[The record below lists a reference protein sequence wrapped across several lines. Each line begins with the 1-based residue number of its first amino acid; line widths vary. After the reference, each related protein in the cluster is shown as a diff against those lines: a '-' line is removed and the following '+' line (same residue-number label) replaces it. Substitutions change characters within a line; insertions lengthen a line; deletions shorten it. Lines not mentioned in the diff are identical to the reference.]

1 MGINR
6 YLQTF
11 KYYKLKKI
19 FLFVLLFCINT
30 YAKVVSDSIAI
41 HLSALNAKQKN
52 VLYEFEVL
60 KKNGF
65 NTDRFWNMHKN
76 QFPSLSNELRD
87 GLAKEVFV
95 HSDIVYTPQKDSA
108 VQLWMQTQL
117 LTNWMFYLSA
127 LIAICAVVAL
137 FKKYWSLLIRFLV
150 NHLAPILKILFSPVL
165 LTIELLLIGAACI
178 IYGCIVEEFVLRTVI
193 IHLGLFLLW
202 SQSTA
207 LFTKEYWIK
216 KYVYE
221 IENNFWGRDSW
232 ETIKTICFPAFIVTL
247 ALLYVLYK
255 VPADIFYNY
264 EVVVS
269 AIAAVYA
276 LPFWRSLEKY
286 IYPILFPFNKED
298 YRERS
303 INSLAACTVVA
314 VIATIVFVLQGN
326 LVFYNIISA
335 LISLLILSFLI
346 LSLKMNHK
354 HSSRNY
360 YFIQFVTLLFF
371 TAVFMCGFCLHINE
385 VIWFA
390 IIGSILFVI
399 IKYMEAFS
407 FFSDWKRGRGWAWKL
422 LGLALLLWL
431 MGKGIL
437 YFSTQ
442 VFAV

>member
-1 MGINR
+1 M
-6 YLQTF
+6 
-11 KYYKLKKI
+11 
-19 FLFVLLFCINT
+19 FCIST
-30 YAKVVSDSIAI
+30 YGKVVSDSVAI
-41 HLSALNAKQKN
+41 HLSVLSNKQKN

-60 KKNGF
+60 NKNGF
-65 NTDRFWNMHKN
+65 NTNKFWNAHKN
-76 QFPSLSNELRD
+76 ELPDLSNNLRD
-87 GLAKEVFV
+87 ELAKEIFLN
-95 HSDIVYTPQKDSA
+95 SDIVYTPQKDSA

-127 LIAICAVVAL
+127 FIAICAVIAL

-150 NHLAPILKILFSPVL
+150 NHLAPIVRILFSPVL
-165 LTIELLLIGAACI
+165 LTLELLLIGAACV

-216 KYVYE
+216 KYAYE
-221 IENNFWGRDSW
+221 IENNFWGKDSW
-232 ETIKTICFPAFIVTL
+232 ETIKTICFPAFIVTI

-264 EVVVS
+264 EVVLS
-269 AIAAVYA
+269 GIAAVYA

-286 IYPILFPFNKED
+286 IYPVLFPFYKED
-298 YRERS
+298 DRDRS
-303 INSLAACTVVA
+303 VNSLAACTVVA
-314 VIATIVFVLQGN
+314 VIVAIVLALQEN
-326 LVFYNIISA
+326 LIFYNIISA
-335 LISLLILSFLI
+335 LIGLLILSFLI

-354 HSSRNY
+354 YSFRNY
-360 YFIQFVTLLFF
+360 YFIQLVTLLFF
-371 TAVFMCGFCLHINE
+371 SAVFMYGFYLHLNE
-385 VIWFA
+385 VIWFT
-390 IIGSILFVI
+390 IIGSTLFIIL
-399 IKYMEAFS
+399 KYMEAFS

-437 YFSTQ
+437 YFSKVLFET
-442 VFAV
+442 

>member
-1 MGINR
+1 MSCLSI
-6 YLQTF
+6 
-11 KYYKLKKI
+11 
-19 FLFVLLFCINT
+19 
-30 YAKVVSDSIAI
+30 YAKSTSGNIVN
-41 HLSALNAKQKN
+41 HLGSLNEKQRN
-52 VLYEFEVL
+52 VLYKYEIL
-60 KKNGF
+60 KRNGAK
-65 NTDRFWNMHKN
+65 TEQFWQENKN
-76 QFPSLSNELRD
+76 QFLEIDSETRD
-87 GLAKEVFV
+87 ELAKEIFEN
-95 HSDIVYTPQKDSA
+95 SIVVYKPQRNSA

-127 LIAICAVVAL
+127 FIAICAVIAL
-137 FKKYWSLLIRFLV
+137 FKKYWSLLIGFLIKR
-150 NHLAPILKILFSPVL
+150 LEPLLRYLFSPLL
-165 LTIELLLIGAACI
+165 LTCELMAVGIACI
-178 IYGCIVEEFVLRTVI
+178 FYGTVLEDFVLRTVI

-221 IENNFWGRDSW
+221 IENNFWGKDSW
-232 ETIKTICFPAFIVTL
+232 ETIKTICFPAFIVTI

-264 EVVVS
+264 EVVLS
-269 AIAAVYA
+269 GIAAVYA

-286 IYPILFPFNKED
+286 IYPVLFPFYKED
-298 YRERS
+298 DRDRS

-314 VIATIVFVLQGN
+314 VIVTIVLALQEN
-326 LVFYNIISA
+326 LIFYNIISA
-335 LISLLILSFLI
+335 LIGLLILSFLI

-354 HSSRNY
+354 YSFRNY
-360 YFIQFVTLLFF
+360 YFIQLITLLFF
-371 TAVFMCGFCLHINE
+371 STVFIYGFYLQLNE

-390 IIGSILFVI
+390 IIGSTLFIIL
-399 IKYMEAFS
+399 KYMEAFS

-437 YFSTQ
+437 FVSKQ
-442 VFAV
+442 IFAA

>member
-1 MGINR
+1 M
-6 YLQTF
+6 
-11 KYYKLKKI
+11 KKI
-19 FLFVLLFCINT
+19 FLFALLFCIST
-30 YAKVVSDSIAI
+30 YGKVVSDSVAI
-41 HLSALNAKQKN
+41 HLSVLSNKQKN

-65 NTDRFWNMHKN
+65 NTDKFWNAHKN
-76 QFPSLSNELRD
+76 ELPDLSNNLRD
-87 GLAKEVFV
+87 ELAKEIFLN
-95 HSDIVYTPQKDSA
+95 SDIVYTPQKDSA

-117 LTNWMFYLSA
+117 LTNWMFYLA
-127 LIAICAVVAL
+127 AFIAICAVIAL

-150 NHLAPILKILFSPVL
+150 NHLAPIVRILFSPVL
-165 LTIELLLIGAACI
+165 LTLELLLIGAACV

-216 KYVYE
+216 RYVYE
-221 IENNFWGRDSW
+221 IENNFWGKDSW
-232 ETIKTICFPAFIVTL
+232 ETIKTICFPAFIVTI

-264 EVVVS
+264 EVVLS
-269 AIAAVYA
+269 GIAAVYA

-286 IYPILFPFNKED
+286 IYPVLFPFYEED
-298 YRERS
+298 DRDRS
-303 INSLAACTVVA
+303 VNSLAACTVVA
-314 VIATIVFVLQGN
+314 VIVTIVLALQEN
-326 LVFYNIISA
+326 LIFYNIISA
-335 LISLLILSFLI
+335 LIGLLTLSFLI

-354 HSSRNY
+354 YSFRNY
-360 YFIQFVTLLFF
+360 YFIQLVTLLFF
-371 TAVFMCGFCLHINE
+371 SAVFMYGFYLHLNE
-385 VIWFA
+385 VIWFT
-390 IIGSILFVI
+390 IIGSTLLIIL
-399 IKYMEAFS
+399 KYMEAFS

-437 YFSTQ
+437 FVSKQ
-442 VFAV
+442 IFAV

>member
-1 MGINR
+1 MDI
-6 YLQTF
+6 F
-11 KYYKLKKI
+11 KLFKCYKLKKI
-19 FLFVLLFCINT
+19 FLFALLFCIST
-30 YAKVVSDSIAI
+30 YGKVVSDSVAI
-41 HLSALNAKQKN
+41 HLSVLSNKQKN

-65 NTDRFWNMHKN
+65 NTNKFWNAHKN
-76 QFPSLSNELRD
+76 ELPDLSNNLRD
-87 GLAKEVFV
+87 ELAKEIFLN
-95 HSDIVYTPQKDSA
+95 SDIVYTPQKDSA

-127 LIAICAVVAL
+127 FIAICAVIAL

-150 NHLAPILKILFSPVL
+150 NHLAPIVRILFSPVL
-165 LTIELLLIGAACI
+165 LTLELLLIGAACV

-221 IENNFWGRDSW
+221 IENNFWGKDSW
-232 ETIKTICFPAFIVTL
+232 ETIKTICFPAFIITL

-264 EVVVS
+264 EVVLS
-269 AIAAVYA
+269 GIATVYA

-286 IYPILFPFNKED
+286 IYPVLFPFYKED
-298 YRERS
+298 DRDRS

-314 VIATIVFVLQGN
+314 VIVTIVLALQEN
-326 LVFYNIISA
+326 LIFYNIISA
-335 LISLLILSFLI
+335 LIGLLILSFLI

-354 HSSRNY
+354 YSFRNY
-360 YFIQFVTLLFF
+360 YFIQLVTLLFF
-371 TAVFMCGFCLHINE
+371 SAVFMYGFYLHLNE
-385 VIWFA
+385 VIWFT
-390 IIGSILFVI
+390 IIGSTLFIIL
-399 IKYMEAFS
+399 KYMEAFS

-437 YFSTQ
+437 FVSKQ
-442 VFAV
+442 IFAV

>member
-1 MGINR
+1 
-6 YLQTF
+6 
-11 KYYKLKKI
+11 LKKI
-19 FLFVLLFCINT
+19 FLFALLFCIST
-30 YAKVVSDSIAI
+30 YGKVVSDSVAI
-41 HLSALNAKQKN
+41 HLSVLSNKKKN

-65 NTDRFWNMHKN
+65 NTNKFWNAHKN
-76 QFPSLSNELRD
+76 ELPDLSNNLRD
-87 GLAKEVFV
+87 ELAKEIFLN
-95 HSDIVYTPQKDSA
+95 SDIVYTPQKDSA

-127 LIAICAVVAL
+127 FIAICAVIAL

-150 NHLAPILKILFSPVL
+150 NHLAPIVRILFSPVL
-165 LTIELLLIGAACI
+165 LTLELLLIGAACV

-216 KYVYE
+216 KYAYE
-221 IENNFWGRDSW
+221 IENNFWGKDSW
-232 ETIKTICFPAFIVTL
+232 ETIKTICFPVFIVTI

-264 EVVVS
+264 EVVLS
-269 AIAAVYA
+269 GIAAVYA

-286 IYPILFPFNKED
+286 IYPVLFPFYKED
-298 YRERS
+298 DRDRS
-303 INSLAACTVVA
+303 VNSLAACTVVT
-314 VIATIVFVLQGN
+314 VIVMIVLALQEN
-326 LVFYNIISA
+326 LIFYNIISA
-335 LISLLILSFLI
+335 LIGLLILSFLI

-354 HSSRNY
+354 YSLRNY
-360 YFIQFVTLLFF
+360 YFIQLVTLLFF
-371 TAVFMCGFCLHINE
+371 SAVFMYGFYLHLNE
-385 VIWFA
+385 VIWFT
-390 IIGSILFVI
+390 IIGSTLFIIL
-399 IKYMEAFS
+399 KYMEAFS
-407 FFSDWKRGRGWAWKL
+407 FGKRGKGWAWKL

-437 YFSTQ
+437 FVSKQ
-442 VFAV
+442 IFAA

>member
-1 MGINR
+1 M
-6 YLQTF
+6 
-11 KYYKLKKI
+11 KKI
-19 FLFVLLFCINT
+19 VLFALLFCIST
-30 YAKVVSDSIAI
+30 YGKVVSDSIAI
-41 HLSALNAKQKN
+41 HLSALNDKQKN

-60 KKNGF
+60 KNNGF
-65 NTDRFWNMHKN
+65 NTDQFWNVYKN
-76 QFPSLSNELRD
+76 EFPNLSSNLRD
-87 GLAKEVFV
+87 QLAKEVFLN
-95 HSDIVYTPQKDSA
+95 SDIVYTPQKDSA
-108 VQLWMQTQL
+108 VQLWMQTKL

-127 LIAICAVVAL
+127 FIAICAIVAL
-137 FKKYWSLLIRFLV
+137 FKRYWGLLIRFLV
-150 NHLAPILKILFSPVL
+150 NRLAPILKILFLPVL
-165 LTIELLLIGAACI
+165 LTLELLLIGLACV
-178 IYGCIVEEFVLRTVI
+178 IYGCMVEEFVLRTVI

-232 ETIKTICFPAFIVTL
+232 ETIKTICFPAIIITL

-255 VPADIFYNY
+255 VPADVFYNY
-264 EVVVS
+264 EVVLS
-269 AIAAVYA
+269 GIAAVYA
-276 LPFWRSLEKY
+276 LPFWRFLEKY
-286 IYPILFPFNKED
+286 IYPVLFPFYKED
-298 YRERS
+298 YRDRS

-314 VIATIVFVLQGN
+314 VVVTTLLVLQEN
-326 LVFYNIISA
+326 LVFYNITSA

-354 HSSRNY
+354 HSLRNY
-360 YFIQFVTLLFF
+360 YFIQFVTFLFLS
-371 TAVFMCGFCLHINE
+371 TVFMYGFYFQLNE

-390 IIGSILFVI
+390 IIGSILFLI

-431 MGKGIL
+431 MGKGVL
-437 YFSTQ
+437 YVSKQIFII
-442 VFAV
+442 

>member
-1 MGINR
+1 M
-6 YLQTF
+6 
-11 KYYKLKKI
+11 KKI
-19 FLFVLLFCINT
+19 VVFALLFCIST
-30 YAKVVSDSIAI
+30 YGKVVTDSVAI
-41 HLSALNAKQKN
+41 HLSALNNKQKN

-65 NTDRFWNMHKN
+65 NTDKFWNAHKN
-76 QFPSLSNELRD
+76 EFPSLSNNLRD
-87 GLAKEVFV
+87 ELAREVFLN
-95 HSDIVYTPQKDSA
+95 SDIIYTPQKDSA

-127 LIAICAVVAL
+127 FVAICAVVAL
-137 FKKYWSLLIRFLV
+137 FKRYWNLIIEFIVR
-150 NHLAPILKILFSPVL
+150 HIAPVLKILFSPVL
-165 LTIELLLIGAACI
+165 LTLELLLIGAACI
-178 IYGCIVEEFVLRTVI
+178 IYGCMVEEFVLRTVI

-221 IENNFWGRDSW
+221 IENNFWGKNSW
-232 ETIKTICFPAFIVTL
+232 ETIKTICFPAFIVTI

-255 VPADIFYNY
+255 VPADVFYNY
-264 EVVVS
+264 EVVLS
-269 AIAAVYA
+269 GIAAIYA

-286 IYPILFPFNKED
+286 IYPILFPFYKED
-298 YRERS
+298 FRDRS

-314 VIATIVFVLQGN
+314 VVVTIVFAWQES

-360 YFIQFVTLLFF
+360 YFIQFVTFF
-371 TAVFMCGFCLHINE
+371 FLCSVFIYGFYLHLNE

-390 IIGSILFVI
+390 IIGSTLFII
-399 IKYMEAFS
+399 IKYMEVFS

-437 YFSTQ
+437 YLSAQIFT
-442 VFAV
+442 V

>member
-1 MGINR
+1 M
-6 YLQTF
+6 
-11 KYYKLKKI
+11 KKI
-19 FLFVLLFCINT
+19 FLFALLFCIST
-30 YAKVVSDSIAI
+30 YGKVVSDSVAI
-41 HLSALNAKQKN
+41 HLSVLSNKQKN

-60 KKNGF
+60 NKNGF
-65 NTDRFWNMHKN
+65 NTNKFWNAHKN
-76 QFPSLSNELRD
+76 ELPDLSNNLRD
-87 GLAKEVFV
+87 ELAKEIFLN
-95 HSDIVYTPQKDSA
+95 SDIVYTPQKDSA

-127 LIAICAVVAL
+127 FIAICAVIAL

-150 NHLAPILKILFSPVL
+150 NHLAPIVRILFSPVL
-165 LTIELLLIGAACI
+165 LTLELLLIGAACV

-216 KYVYE
+216 KYAYE
-221 IENNFWGRDSW
+221 IENNFWGKDSW
-232 ETIKTICFPAFIVTL
+232 ETIKTICFPAFIVTI

-264 EVVVS
+264 EVVLS
-269 AIAAVYA
+269 GIAAVYA

-286 IYPILFPFNKED
+286 IYPVLFPFYKED
-298 YRERS
+298 DRDRS
-303 INSLAACTVVA
+303 VNSLAACTVVA
-314 VIATIVFVLQGN
+314 VIVAIVLALQEN
-326 LVFYNIISA
+326 LIFYNIISA
-335 LISLLILSFLI
+335 LIGLLILSFLI

-354 HSSRNY
+354 YSFRNY
-360 YFIQFVTLLFF
+360 YFIQLVTLLFF
-371 TAVFMCGFCLHINE
+371 SAVFMYGFYLHLNE
-385 VIWFA
+385 VIWFT
-390 IIGSILFVI
+390 IIGSTLFIIL
-399 IKYMEAFS
+399 KYMEAFS

-437 YFSTQ
+437 YLSTQ
-442 VFAV
+442 IFTV

>member
-1 MGINR
+1 M
-6 YLQTF
+6 
-11 KYYKLKKI
+11 KKI
-19 FLFVLLFCINT
+19 VLFALLFCIST
-30 YAKVVSDSIAI
+30 YGKVVSDSIAI
-41 HLSALNAKQKN
+41 HLSALNDKQKN

-60 KKNGF
+60 KNNGF
-65 NTDRFWNMHKN
+65 NTDQFWNVYKN
-76 QFPSLSNELRD
+76 EFPNLSSNRRD
-87 GLAKEVFV
+87 QLAKEVFLN
-95 HSDIVYTPQKDSA
+95 SDIVYTPQKDSA
-108 VQLWMQTQL
+108 VQLWMQTKL

-127 LIAICAVVAL
+127 FIAICAVVAL
-137 FKKYWSLLIRFLV
+137 FKRYWGLLIRFLV
-150 NHLAPILKILFSPVL
+150 NRLAPVLKILFSPVL
-165 LTIELLLIGAACI
+165 LTLELLLIGAACI
-178 IYGCIVEEFVLRTVI
+178 IYGCMVEEFVLRTVI

-232 ETIKTICFPAFIVTL
+232 ETIKTICFPAIIITL

-255 VPADIFYNY
+255 VPADVFYNY
-264 EVVVS
+264 EVVLS
-269 AIAAVYA
+269 GIAAVYA
-276 LPFWRSLEKY
+276 LPFWRFLEKY
-286 IYPILFPFNKED
+286 IYPVLFPFYKED
-298 YRERS
+298 YRDRS

-314 VIATIVFVLQGN
+314 VVVTTLLVLQEN
-326 LVFYNIISA
+326 LVFYNITSA

-354 HSSRNY
+354 HSLRNY
-360 YFIQFVTLLFF
+360 YFIQFVTFLFLS
-371 TAVFMCGFCLHINE
+371 TVFMYGFYFQLNE

-390 IIGSILFVI
+390 IIGSILFLI

-431 MGKGIL
+431 MGKGVL
-437 YFSTQ
+437 YVSKQIFII
-442 VFAV
+442 

>member
-1 MGINR
+1 MFI
-6 YLQTF
+6 
-11 KYYKLKKI
+11 
-19 FLFVLLFCINT
+19 LLSCFSLYGKST
-30 YAKVVSDSIAI
+30 SDSIAY
-41 HLSALNAKQKN
+41 HLSSLNDKQRK
-52 VLYEFEVL
+52 VLYELEVL
-60 KKNGF
+60 NKNNF
-65 NTDRFWNMHKN
+65 NTDSFWLKHQNE
-76 QFPSLSNELRD
+76 FPKLDISSRDELARQ
-87 GLAKEVFV
+87 VFV
-95 HSDIVYTPQKDSA
+95 NSELVYAAPKNSA
-108 VQLWMQTQL
+108 IQFWMQTKL

-127 LIAICAVVAL
+127 FIAICAVIAL

-150 NHLAPILKILFSPVL
+150 NHLAPLLKILFLPIL
-165 LTIELLLIGAACI
+165 LTCELLLIGVVCI

-221 IENNFWGRDSW
+221 IGNNFWGRDSW
-232 ETIKTICFPAFIVTL
+232 ETIKTICFPAIIITI
-247 ALLYVLYK
+247 AILYVLYS
-255 VPADIFYNY
+255 VPADVFYNY
-264 EVVVS
+264 EVVLS
-269 AIAAVYA
+269 GIAAVYA

-286 IYPILFPFNKED
+286 IYPILFPFYKED

-314 VIATIVFVLQGN
+314 VVGTILFALQGK

-335 LISLLILSFLI
+335 LISLLIVSFLI
-346 LSLKMNHK
+346 LSLKINHK
-354 HSSRNY
+354 HSLRNY
-360 YFIQFVTLLFF
+360 YFIQFVTVLFLS
-371 TAVFMCGFCLHINE
+371 TVFMYGFYFQLNE

-390 IIGSILFVI
+390 IIGSNLFVV

-407 FFSDWKRGRGWAWKL
+407 FFSNWKRGRGWAWKL

-437 YFSTQ
+437 FISKQ
-442 VFAV
+442 IFIN

>member
-1 MGINR
+1 
-6 YLQTF
+6 
-11 KYYKLKKI
+11 LKKI
-19 FLFVLLFCINT
+19 VLFALLFCIST
-30 YAKVVSDSIAI
+30 YGKVVSDSIAI
-41 HLSALNAKQKN
+41 HLSALNDKQKN

-60 KKNGF
+60 KNNGF
-65 NTDRFWNMHKN
+65 NTDQFWNVYKN
-76 QFPSLSNELRD
+76 EFPNLSSNLRD
-87 GLAKEVFV
+87 QLAKEVFLN
-95 HSDIVYTPQKDSA
+95 SDIVYTPQKDSA
-108 VQLWMQTQL
+108 VQLWMQTKL

-127 LIAICAVVAL
+127 FIAICAIVAL
-137 FKKYWSLLIRFLV
+137 FKRYWGLLIRFLV
-150 NHLAPILKILFSPVL
+150 NRLAPILKILFLPVL
-165 LTIELLLIGAACI
+165 LTLELLLIGLACV
-178 IYGCIVEEFVLRTVI
+178 IYGCMVEEFVLRTVI

-232 ETIKTICFPAFIVTL
+232 ETIKTICFPAIIITL

-255 VPADIFYNY
+255 VPADVFYNY
-264 EVVVS
+264 EVVLS
-269 AIAAVYA
+269 GIAAVYA
-276 LPFWRSLEKY
+276 LPFWRFLEKY
-286 IYPILFPFNKED
+286 IYPVLFPFYKED
-298 YRERS
+298 YRDRS

-314 VIATIVFVLQGN
+314 VVVTTLLVLQEN
-326 LVFYNIISA
+326 LVFYNITSA

-354 HSSRNY
+354 HSLRNY
-360 YFIQFVTLLFF
+360 YFIQFVTFLFLS
-371 TAVFMCGFCLHINE
+371 TVFMYGFYFQLNE

-390 IIGSILFVI
+390 IIGSILFLI

-431 MGKGIL
+431 MGKGVL
-437 YFSTQ
+437 YVSKQIFII
-442 VFAV
+442 

>member
-1 MGINR
+1 M
-6 YLQTF
+6 
-11 KYYKLKKI
+11 KKI
-19 FLFVLLFCINT
+19 VLFALLFCIST
-30 YAKVVSDSIAI
+30 YGKVVSDSVAI
-41 HLSALNAKQKN
+41 HLSALNNKQKI

-60 KKNGF
+60 KNNGF
-65 NTDRFWNMHKN
+65 NTDKFWNAHKKE
-76 QFPSLSNELRD
+76 FPSLSNNLRD
-87 GLAKEVFV
+87 ELAKEAFLN
-95 HSDIVYTPQKDSA
+95 SDIVYTPKKDSA

-127 LIAICAVVAL
+127 FIAICAVVAL
-137 FKKYWSLLIRFLV
+137 FKRYWSLLIQFLV
-150 NHLAPILKILFSPVL
+150 RHVAPVLKILFSPVL
-165 LTIELLLIGAACI
+165 LTLELLLIGSACI
-178 IYGCIVEEFVLRTVI
+178 ICGCMVEEFVLRTVI

-232 ETIKTICFPAFIVTL
+232 ETIKTICFPAFIITI

-255 VPADIFYNY
+255 VPADVFYNY
-264 EVVVS
+264 EVVLS
-269 AIAAVYA
+269 GIASVYA

-286 IYPILFPFNKED
+286 IYPALFPFYKED
-298 YRERS
+298 YRDRS

-314 VIATIVFVLQGN
+314 VVVTIVFTLQEN
-326 LVFYNIISA
+326 LIFYNIISA
-335 LISLLILSFLI
+335 LISLLILSFLV

-360 YFIQFVTLLFF
+360 YFIQFVTFLFLS
-371 TAVFMCGFCLHINE
+371 AVFIYGFNLQLNE

-390 IIGSILFVI
+390 IIGSTFYVI
-399 IKYMEAFS
+399 IKYMEIFS
-407 FFSDWKRGRGWAWKL
+407 FFSDWKRGKGWAWKL

-437 YFSTQ
+437 FVSKQ
-442 VFAV
+442 IFAI

>member
-1 MGINR
+1 M
-6 YLQTF
+6 
-11 KYYKLKKI
+11 
-19 FLFVLLFCINT
+19 FLFALLFCINT
-30 YAKVVSDSIAI
+30 YGKVLSDSTAI
-41 HLSALNAKQKN
+41 YLNSLNNEHKN

-65 NTDRFWNMHKN
+65 NTDQFWNAHKN
-76 QFPSLSNELRD
+76 EFPSLSNDLRD
-87 GLAKEVFV
+87 ELAKEVFIN
-95 HSDIVYTPQKDSA
+95 SDIIYTPQKDSA

-127 LIAICAVVAL
+127 FIAICAVVAL
-137 FKKYWSLLIRFLV
+137 FKRYWSLLIQFLV
-150 NHLAPILKILFSPVL
+150 HHIAPVLKILFSPVL
-165 LTIELLLIGAACI
+165 LTLELLLIGVVCI

-221 IENNFWGRDSW
+221 IENNFWGKDSW

-255 VPADIFYNY
+255 VPADVFYNY
-264 EVVVS
+264 EVVLS
-269 AIAAVYA
+269 GIAAVYA

-286 IYPILFPFNKED
+286 IYPILFPFHKED
-298 YRERS
+298 YRDRS

-314 VIATIVFVLQGN
+314 VVVTIVLALQEN
-326 LVFYNIISA
+326 LIFYNIISA
-335 LISLLILSFLI
+335 LVSLLILSFLV

-354 HSSRNY
+354 YSSRNY
-360 YFIQFVTLLFF
+360 YFIQLVALLFLS
-371 TAVFMCGFCLHINE
+371 AVLMYGFYFQLNE

-390 IIGSILFVI
+390 IIGSTLFVI

-407 FFSDWKRGRGWAWKL
+407 FFSNWKRGRGWAWKL

-437 YFSTQ
+437 YVSKQIFI
-442 VFAV
+442 V

>member
-1 MGINR
+1 M
-6 YLQTF
+6 
-11 KYYKLKKI
+11 
-19 FLFVLLFCINT
+19 FCISA
-30 YAKVVSDSIAI
+30 YGKVVSGSVAI
-41 HLSALNAKQKN
+41 HLSVLSNKQKN

-65 NTDRFWNMHKN
+65 NTDKFWNTHKN
-76 QFPSLSNELRD
+76 ELPDLSNNLRD
-87 GLAKEVFV
+87 ELAKEVFLN
-95 HSDIVYTPQKDSA
+95 SDIVYTPQKDSA

-127 LIAICAVVAL
+127 FIAICAVIAL

-150 NHLAPILKILFSPVL
+150 NHLAPIVRILFSPVL
-165 LTIELLLIGAACI
+165 LTLELLLIGAACV

-221 IENNFWGRDSW
+221 IENNFWGKDSW
-232 ETIKTICFPAFIVTL
+232 ETIKTICFPAFIVTI

-264 EVVVS
+264 EVVLS
-269 AIAAVYA
+269 GIAAVYA

-286 IYPILFPFNKED
+286 IYPVLFPFYKED
-298 YRERS
+298 DRDRS
-303 INSLAACTVVA
+303 VNSLAACTVVA
-314 VIATIVFVLQGN
+314 VIATIVLALQEN
-326 LVFYNIISA
+326 LIFYNIISA
-335 LISLLILSFLI
+335 LIGLLILAFLI

-354 HSSRNY
+354 YSFRNY
-360 YFIQFVTLLFF
+360 YFIQFVALLFF
-371 TAVFMCGFCLHINE
+371 SAVFMYGFYLHLNE
-385 VIWFA
+385 VIWFT
-390 IIGSILFVI
+390 IIGSTLFIIL
-399 IKYMEAFS
+399 KYMEAFS

-437 YFSTQ
+437 FVSKQ
-442 VFAV
+442 IFAV

>member
-1 MGINR
+1 M
-6 YLQTF
+6 
-11 KYYKLKKI
+11 KKI
-19 FLFVLLFCINT
+19 LLFALLFCIST
-30 YAKVVSDSIAI
+30 YGKVVSDSVAI
-41 HLSALNAKQKN
+41 HLSALSNKQKN

-65 NTDRFWNMHKN
+65 NTDKFWNTHKN
-76 QFPSLSNELRD
+76 ELPDLSNNLRD
-87 GLAKEVFV
+87 ELAKEVFLN
-95 HSDIVYTPQKDSA
+95 SDIVYTPQKDSA

-127 LIAICAVVAL
+127 FIAICAVIAL

-150 NHLAPILKILFSPVL
+150 NHLAPIVRILFSPVL
-165 LTIELLLIGAACI
+165 LTLELLLIGAACV

-221 IENNFWGRDSW
+221 IENNFWGKDSW
-232 ETIKTICFPAFIVTL
+232 ETIKTICFPAFIITL

-264 EVVVS
+264 EVVLS
-269 AIAAVYA
+269 GIATVYA

-286 IYPILFPFNKED
+286 IYPVLFPFYKED
-298 YRERS
+298 DRDRS

-314 VIATIVFVLQGN
+314 VIVTIVFALQEN
-326 LVFYNIISA
+326 LIFYNIISA
-335 LISLLILSFLI
+335 LIGLLILSFLI

-354 HSSRNY
+354 YSLRNY
-360 YFIQFVTLLFF
+360 YFIQLVTLLFF
-371 TAVFMCGFCLHINE
+371 SAVFMYGFYLHLNE
-385 VIWFA
+385 VIWFT
-390 IIGSILFVI
+390 IIGSTLFIIL
-399 IKYMEAFS
+399 KYMEAFS
-407 FFSDWKRGRGWAWKL
+407 FGKRGKGWAWKL

-437 YFSTQ
+437 FVSKQ
-442 VFAV
+442 IFAA

>member
-1 MGINR
+1 M
-6 YLQTF
+6 
-11 KYYKLKKI
+11 
-19 FLFVLLFCINT
+19 FCIST
-30 YAKVVSDSIAI
+30 YGKVVSDSVAI
-41 HLSALNAKQKN
+41 HLSVLSNKQKN

-65 NTDRFWNMHKN
+65 NTNKFWNAHKN
-76 QFPSLSNELRD
+76 ELPDLSNNLRD
-87 GLAKEVFV
+87 ELAKEIFLN
-95 HSDIVYTPQKDSA
+95 SDIVYTPQKDSA

-117 LTNWMFYLSA
+117 LANWMFYLSA
-127 LIAICAVVAL
+127 FIAICAVIAL
-137 FKKYWSLLIRFLV
+137 FKKYWSLLIQFLV
-150 NHLAPILKILFSPVL
+150 NHLAPIVRILFSPVL
-165 LTIELLLIGAACI
+165 LTLELLLIGAACV

-221 IENNFWGRDSW
+221 IENNFWGKDSW
-232 ETIKTICFPAFIVTL
+232 ETIKTICFPAFIITL

-264 EVVVS
+264 EVVLS
-269 AIAAVYA
+269 GIATVYA

-286 IYPILFPFNKED
+286 IYPVLFPFYKED
-298 YRERS
+298 DRDRS

-314 VIATIVFVLQGN
+314 VIVTIVFALQEN
-326 LVFYNIISA
+326 LIFYNIISA
-335 LISLLILSFLI
+335 LIGLLILSFLI

-354 HSSRNY
+354 YSFRNY
-360 YFIQFVTLLFF
+360 YFIQLVTLLFF
-371 TAVFMCGFCLHINE
+371 SAVFMYGFYLHLNE
-385 VIWFA
+385 VIWFT
-390 IIGSILFVI
+390 IIGSTLFIIL
-399 IKYMEAFS
+399 KYMEAFS

-437 YFSTQ
+437 FVSKQ
-442 VFAV
+442 IFAV